1 MMVKKHNRLAMMGI
15 VFLVELA
22 VFVAFI
28 LFLRTEGIAGTIL
41 FILGIGVCW
50 YLYDRF
56 ETLQNNMAR
65 PFLYEKLFAMILG
78 LVFLVC
84 LPVFFRDTPYLIHLC
99 LTAGIYVMLATGLN
113 FQLGSTNIVNL
124 ATAASYGVGAY
135 ASALLTVHT
144 GLSFWIV
151 IFAAGG
157 SAAFM
162 GFLLGLP
169 TTKTKDYYLT
179 LVTIAFGLIVYLMLN
194 NLKWTGGP
202 NGIGDISPPSLFG
215 YSFRQDLNFFGIK
228 LPFQANYYFLVLFF
242 VLIYTLISELLHNSR
257 TGLTWNAIREDEI
270 AARCAGI
277 NVARYKV
284 LSFCINCFL
293 DGVTGAVYAH
303 YIGFISPENFQFM
316 LSVVVVTMV
325 ILGGMDNTFGVV
337 FGAILLTLLP
347 EKFRI
352 FNEFRLLA
360 YGIIVICTLVFRPQG
375 LFPQKLRRYS

>member
-1 MMVKKHNRLAMMGI
+1 MKKEKYNRTATMGI
-15 VFLVELA
+15 IFLGELFILV
-22 VFVAFI
+22 VFV
-28 LFLRTEGIAGTIL
+28 LFLRTDSIIGTL
-41 FILGIGVCW
+41 CFMLAIGFCW
-50 YLYDRF
+50 YLYDKF
-56 ETLQNNMAR
+56 QNLQNYITIQFSR
-65 PFLYEKLFAMILG
+65 EKTFALVMG
-78 LVFLVC
+78 LLFLVITP
-84 LPVFFRDTPYLIHLC
+84 LFLHDAPYLIHLC
-99 LTAGIYVMLATGLN
+99 LMAGIYVMLATGLN

-135 ASALLTVHT
+135 TSALLTVHT
-144 GLSFWIV
+144 GVNFWLV

-179 LVTIAFGLIVYLMLN
+179 LVTIAFGLIVYILLN
-194 NLKWTGGP
+194 NLHWTGGP
-202 NGIGDISPPSLFG
+202 NGIGDITPPSLFG
-215 YSFRQDLNFFGIK
+215 YSFRQDLNFLGIQ
-228 LPFQANYYFLVLFF
+228 LPYQTNYYYLVLFF

-270 AARCAGI
+270 AAKCAGI
-277 NVARYKV
+277 HVSRYKV

-303 YIGFISPENFQFM
+303 YVTFISPENFQFM

-352 FNEFRLLA
+352 FSEFRLLM
-360 YGIIVICTLVFRPQG
+360 YGFIVICTLVFRPEG
-375 LFPQKLRRYS
+375 LFPQKLRRYT

>member
-1 MMVKKHNRLAMMGI
+1 MKKEKYNRTATMGI
-15 VFLVELA
+15 IFLGELFILV
-22 VFVAFI
+22 VFV
-28 LFLRTEGIAGTIL
+28 LFLRTDSIIGTL
-41 FILGIGVCW
+41 CFMLAIGFCW
-50 YLYDRF
+50 YLYDKF
-56 ETLQNNMAR
+56 KNLQDFINTQ
-65 PFLYEKLFAMILG
+65 FSQEKTFAMVMG
-78 LVFLVC
+78 LLFLVITP
-84 LPVFFRDTPYLIHLC
+84 LLLRDAPYLIHLC
-99 LTAGIYVMLATGLN
+99 LIAGIYVMLATGLN

-135 ASALLTVHT
+135 TSALLTVHT
-144 GLSFWIV
+144 GVNFWLV

-179 LVTIAFGLIVYLMLN
+179 LVTIAFGLIVYILLN
-194 NLKWTGGP
+194 NLRWTGGP
-202 NGIGDISPPSLFG
+202 NGIGDITPPSLFG
-215 YSFRQDLNFFGIK
+215 YSFRQDLNFLGIQ
-228 LPFQANYYFLVLFF
+228 LPYQTNYYYLVLFF
-242 VLIYTLISELLHNSR
+242 VLVYTLISELLHNSR

-270 AARCAGI
+270 AAKCAGI
-277 NVARYKV
+277 HVSRYKV

-303 YIGFISPENFQFM
+303 YVTFISPENFQFM

-352 FNEFRLLA
+352 FSEFRLLM
-360 YGIIVICTLVFRPQG
+360 YGFIVICTLVFRPEG
-375 LFPQKLRRYS
+375 LFPQKLRRYT